1 VDTLNTSKADAIRK
15 AMQLK
20 HEGLTNKDIV
30 IKLNALGYRN
40 PKTLKPWSKGML
52 QYRLSGI
59 KRNDEQEVK
68 ARCEAIKLRL
78 QGVKIQQIVLKLKG
92 AGFVNMRSNQP
103 YGLFHVNQWVKGI
116 APTSLASAKLR
127 AIELSNAGLYPSQI
141 SKQLADE
148 GLVNTHTGK
157 PYSKS
162 GISNWVLGYRYG

>member
-1 VDTLNTSKADAIRK
+1 MNTSKADAITK

-78 QGVKIQQIVLKLKG
+78 RGIKIKEIVLELKE
-92 AGFVNMRSNQP
+92 AGFINMRSNQP

-162 GISNWVLGYRYG
+162 GISNWVLGYRYE

>member
-1 VDTLNTSKADAIRK
+1 MNTSKADAIKK

-20 HEGLTNKDIV
+20 HQGLTNKSIV

-40 PKTLKPWSKGML
+40 PKTLKPGSKGML

-59 KRNDEQEVK
+59 QRNDDQEVK

-78 QGVKIQQIVLKLKG
+78 QGIRIKKIVLMLNNR
-92 AGFVNMRSNQP
+92 GFVNMRINKP
-103 YGLFHVNQWVKGI
+103 YGLYHVNQWVKGI
-116 APTSLASAKLR
+116 APMSLAQAKIR

-148 GLVNTHTGK
+148 GLINTHTGK

-162 GISNWVLGYRYG
+162 GINNWVLGYRYE